1 MKKTLAVLLIAVL
14 MLGTCFSVATA
25 SMTLVAGL
33 SSSDDES
40 GEQENLE
47 EEAKRAIEEA
57 EEMIQKA
64 SNKIEEVSET
74 VDVTDAKSLLDEA
87 NEKLSQAE
95 AAYNADPADYEGAK
109 QFAEEAEDL
118 AEEAINLIQGLLEE
132 LGESGPSGDQEEPE
146 VEENGEE
153 KDEEENEG
161 VEEQEKEDEV
171 DDEDEEEDE
180 ELEIEDQEEGAEDA
194 MEAIREAEE
203 MIEKADEKIQEAV
216 DNGLDVEKI
225 EGLLDSA
232 RDKLLEAQTAYGD
245 GDYEVAE
252 DLAEEAKELAEEAK
266 DLVEELLE
274 KLREIEHADEEED
287 DEEDEEL
294 EMEEVEEGNL
304 QVASEDNII
313 EFKKDEPK
321 LEFEY
326 FAEGTEIRFEAKDF
340 ALVEFCNSDI
350 KRWLKFDE
358 IDWDV
363 TFDKTDEGDVTVT
376 YYASSDEDGYE
387 ITLVMHVYQRS
398 TIGSST
404 TQEGT
409 VVFDVDGG
417 GDEVKFDLIVSRWT
431 WDSDS
436 NADSSKL
443 ALYMKVETE
452 AEGQI
457 ALESAGVSEDKIA
470 INLDDIEIK
479 IAWVTEAEIVSDGIK
494 ESVDV
499 NVDYRSG
506 EIKFDEEE
514 VGLELEVYFKYP
526 YFGENELVHDP
537 SIGIEDD
544 PVLYVFTLITP
555 ELLIGTG
562 ITAIAIVAAAI
573 ALTRRRK
580 LSLLE
585 RTALSL

>member
-57 EEMIQKA
+57 EEMIQKT
-64 SNKIEEVSET
+64 SDKIAEVSET

-118 AEEAINLIQGLLEE
+118 AEEAIDLIEGLLEE
-132 LGESGPSGDQEEPE
+132 LGESGPSGDQEENE

-153 KDEEENEG
+153 KDEEENER
-161 VEEQEKEDEV
+161 VEE
-171 DDEDEEEDE
+171 EE
-180 ELEIEDQEEGAEDA
+180 AEDA

-203 MIEKADEKIQEAV
+203 TIEKADEKIREAV

-232 RDKLLEAQTAYGD
+232 RNKLLEAQTAYSD
-245 GDYEVAE
+245 GDYEVAK

-266 DLVEELLE
+266 DLVEEFLE

-287 DEEDEEL
+287 EEEDEEL
-294 EMEEVEEGNL
+294 EMEEDEEGNL
-304 QVASEDNII
+304 QVASEDNTI

-326 FAEGTEIRFEAKDF
+326 FAEGTEIKFEAKDF
-340 ALVEFCNSDI
+340 ALVEFYNSDI

-398 TIGSST
+398 TIGSFA

-417 GDEVKFDLIVSRWT
+417 GDEVKFDLIVSQWA
-431 WDSDS
+431 WSPDSD
-436 NADSSKL
+436 ADSSKL

-457 ALESAGVSEDKIA
+457 ALESAGMSEDKIG

-479 IAWVTEAEIVSDGIK
+479 IAWVTEAEIVSDGSK

-499 NVDYRSG
+499 SVDYRSG

-573 ALTRRRK
+573 ALTRQKR
-580 LSLLE
+580 LSSLE
-585 RTALSL
+585 SARWFRGDFVG